1 MKFFLYKLLFVFLIL
16 IFEIRLFTI
25 SSHGKLNNK
34 ASIQTVSKLIVNEEP
49 TTVQKFKFLFMLKWP
64 SVRGD
69 TKHPLNILSYK
80 NVLLSTSQVVFFVSQ
95 SPLNSVSRN

>member
-1 MKFFLYKLLFVFLIL
+1 MKFFPIKFSVVFLL
-16 IFEIRLFTI
+16 LLVEIRLFSIT
-25 SSHGKLNNK
+25 SHEKMNNK
-34 ASIQTVSKLIVNEEP
+34 NSLNTVSKLIINEEP
-49 TTVQKFKFLFMLKWP
+49 ITVQKFKFLFMLKWP

-95 SPLNSVSRN
+95 SPLNSVS